1 MKTIPWKV
9 WYDEDRTGWVQVSS
23 SWQLVNKIDRKQK
36 MSSLNLEVLEAYRLG
51 YEAGKAAQ
59 DSSTNSSETDIEFY
73 FDADGDGWCTF
84 LGVSYEWHE
93 AGGAW
98 IAFGCLAECYA
109 PYTKVSAEAF
119 YERFPEALN
128 VRPNENAG

>member
-1 MKTIPWKV
+1 
-9 WYDEDRTGWVQVSS
+9 
-23 SWQLVNKIDRKQK
+23 

-73 FDADGDGWCTF
+73 FDVDGDGWCTF
-84 LGVSYEWHE
+84 PSASYGWY
-93 AGGAW
+93 AVVGTWVAY
-98 IAFGCLAECYA
+98 ADLADCYG

-128 VRPNENAG
+128 VRPSENVG

>member
-1 MKTIPWKV
+1 
-9 WYDEDRTGWVQVSS
+9 
-23 SWQLVNKIDRKQK
+23 

-59 DSSTNSSETDIEFY
+59 GSSTNSNEPDVEFY
-73 FDADGDGWCTF
+73 FDGDGDGWCV
-84 LGVSYEWHE
+84 LLDVSYQWYE
-93 AGGAW
+93 AGSAW
-98 IAFGCLAECYA
+98 IEYDCLADWCA
-109 PYTKVSAEAF
+109 PYTRVSAEAF

>member
-9 WYDEDRTGWVQVSS
+9 RYDEDLNCWAQVSS
-23 SWQLVNKIDRKQK
+23 SWQSVNEIDRKQK
-36 MSSLNLEVLEAYRLG
+36 LSSLNLEVLEAYRLG

-59 DSSTNSSETDIEFY
+59 DSSTNSSEPDVEFY
-73 FDADGDGWCTF
+73 FDVYGDGWCTF
-84 LGVSYEWHE
+84 LGAYYGWYEQV
-93 AGGAW
+93 GTW
-98 IAFGCLAECYA
+98 IAFGSLADFYA

-128 VRPNENAG
+128 VRPSENVG